1 MKKNGYLRKFIAMFL
16 VFVMLMADSSMTTF
30 ADVVG
35 RSVQQNAVEDEEN
48 GIDLQSAND
57 VNVNSDRTRW
67 HVLCETKTKR
77 K

>member
-35 RSVQQNAVEDEEN
+35 RSVQSRMR
-48 GIDLQSAND
+48 L
-57 VNVNSDRTRW
+57 
-67 HVLCETKTKR
+67 KTKR
-77 K
+77 MALICRAQMM

>member
-35 RSVQQNAVEDEEN
+35 RSVQQNADQSVAVQSEDDDT
-48 GIDLQSAND
+48 G
-57 VNVNSDRTRW
+57 NSGNI
-67 HVLCETKTKR
+67 
-77 K
+77 

>member
-35 RSVQQNAVEDEEN
+35 RSV
-48 GIDLQSAND
+48 
-57 VNVNSDRTRW
+57 
-67 HVLCETKTKR
+67 
-77 K
+77 